1 MRWSD
6 WKKVT
11 VLLYGFVPEVF
22 SMIEEVF
29 SILLRSRSL
38 QTNKDH
44 FRRGYRLRIISNK
57 CNSKQLKW
65 VKILTLMFSNVTKF
79 FLNIQNEWKCL
90 TSKENNSFKSA
101 LFQQHEYERWV
112 RKWENTCVS
121 NYEPRLF
128 LIIHCSTE

>member
-6 WKKVT
+6 WKKAT

-38 QTNKDH
+38 QTYKDH
-44 FRRGYRLRIISNK
+44 FRHGYKFRLISNK
-57 CNSKQLKW
+57 CTSKQLKW
-65 VKILTLMFSNVTKF
+65 VKNLTLMFSNVTKF
-79 FLNIQNEWKCL
+79 LPIIQNKWKCL
-90 TSKENNSFKSA
+90 TRKENNSFRSA

-112 RKWENTCVS
+112 RKCENTCVS